1 MRNKALIGVAGAAG
15 AGVLAWQTQFPWIK
29 YDLQMIQVE
38 RSVAK
43 KQLRSTSRFLID
55 KFELHVTQHPRKAML
70 IFEECVYTYEFMEE
84 QANRVANM
92 MRNLGL
98 KRDDTVA
105 LMIHN
110 EPAFV
115 WTFLGLQKLGV
126 AVTLINVHLK
136 SKPLSRSVLATD
148 PKAFFFGAGE
158 DLLHSVSDV
167 LEDLQGLPIYV
178 QGLSPGQVPVGMH
191 DFDDLMGRAL
201 PVRPD
206 ASVREG
212 MTNDS
217 ILGYIYTSG
226 TTDLPKP
233 VYISQRKANSFGSSR
248 FVADVTGD
256 DVIYTVLP
264 LYHGAGASIGLF
276 SILDTGA
283 TMVLRKKFSASHFW
297 EDCRKFNVTVI
308 QYIGEI
314 FRYILAQPPSEL
326 DSKHKVRAAIG
337 NGLRKDIF
345 EAVLKRFKI
354 PRIFEFFGATEGV
367 GILVNVANVPG
378 AVGRVSPFLNLV
390 DPKPKVLVKF
400 DYATALP
407 IRDKNGRCE
416 VGLILMKLPDYMA
429 KKKKIEVYR
438 SSAESNRKKLVY
450 DAFKEGD
457 IYFNYGDVL
466 FLDKDYFV
474 YFHDRIGDTFRW
486 KGENVS
492 TTEVAN
498 VITSLDFIHDANVY
512 GVKIPGH
519 DGRAGMVAITVNEG
533 QPLTPAHLKELYK
546 LCEDNLPK
554 YAQPLFVRLLPEA
567 ILTATF
573 KQSKVE
579 LMEEGYDLTKVKDRL
594 YYLDTVARTF
604 SPLTPEVLPTF
615 LKSRL

>member
-1 MRNKALIGVAGAAG
+1 
-15 AGVLAWQTQFPWIK
+15 
-29 YDLQMIQVE
+29 
-38 RSVAK
+38 
-43 KQLRSTSRFLID
+43 
-55 KFELHVTQHPRKAML
+55 ML
-70 IFEECVYTYEFMEE
+70 IFEDCVYTYEFMEE

-115 WTFLGLQKLGV
+115 WTFLG
-126 AVTLINVHLK
+126 
-136 SKPLSRSVLATD
+136 
-148 PKAFFFGAGE
+148 E

-167 LEDLQGLPIYV
+167 LEDLQ
-178 QGLSPGQVPVGMH
+178 
-191 DFDDLMGRAL
+191 
-201 PVRPD
+201 
-206 ASVREG
+206 
-212 MTNDS
+212 
-217 ILGYIYTSG
+217 
-226 TTDLPKP
+226 DLPKP

-407 IRDKNGRCE
+407 IRDKNGRCINIMPGE

-474 YFHDRIGDTFRW
+474 YFHDRIGDTFSDHVNFFQEIVQIFHNAMQVLHHALHISH
-486 KGENVS
+486 K
-492 TTEVAN
+492 
-498 VITSLDFIHDANVY
+498 ILHQTSD
-512 GVKIPGH
+512 
-519 DGRAGMVAITVNEG
+519 
-533 QPLTPAHLKELYK
+533 LTP
-546 LCEDNLPK
+546 P
-554 YAQPLFVRLLPEA
+554 
-567 ILTATF
+567 
-573 KQSKVE
+573 
-579 LMEEGYDLTKVKDRL
+579 G
-594 YYLDTVARTF
+594 
-604 SPLTPEVLPTF
+604 
-615 LKSRL
+615 